1 MIFKITK
8 LSSSQIFRQFSIF
21 TIYGL
26 TSNIISFLLYY
37 FFLKILNFE
46 YIFSYLIS
54 NLIIITISFF
64 VYLKVFKSISN
75 FNNMKKYIFT
85 QLIFSFSHILL
96 IILMVE
102 KFSYDKA
109 YSHILSNILLAC
121 IIFFV
126 YKFLVFKK

>member
-8 LSSSQIFRQFSIF
+8 LSYSQIFRQFSIF

-26 TSNIISFLLYY
+26 ISNIISFSLYY
-37 FFLKILNFE
+37 YFLEILNFE

-96 IILMVE
+96 IIIMVE
-102 KFSYDKA
+102 KFSYDKT
-109 YSHILSNILLAC
+109 YSLILSNILLAC

>member
-102 KFSYDKA
+102 KFSYDKT

>member
-8 LSSSQIFRQFSIF
+8 LSSCQIFRQFSIF

-26 TSNIISFLLYY
+26 ISNIISFLLYY
-37 FFLKILNFE
+37 IFLKILNFE

-54 NLIIITISFF
+54 NLLIITISFF
-64 VYLKVFKSISN
+64 VYSKVFKSISN

-102 KFSYDKA
+102 KLSYDKA

>member
-8 LSSSQIFRQFSIF
+8 LSYSQIFRQFSIF

-26 TSNIISFLLYY
+26 ISNIISFSLYY
-37 FFLKILNFE
+37 YFLEILNFE

-96 IILMVE
+96 IIIMVE
-102 KFSYDKA
+102 KFSYDKT